1 MHRVGVAGQHGG
13 TDGRRVPRP
22 RRGGHQPAV
31 DGQQPG
37 QRDHRENRVGYRILA
52 VEEPGGQQ
60 RRDHGHAV
68 GGRAAEPEPA
78 AGQVAQR
85 HHGGADH
92 RVDQQHGVIH
102 GGGAAG
108 EPVHRRDQKR
118 IAALIQGV
126 AGEVGRRAA
135 PEDPRRDQVRGF
147 VGIVY
152 RQCLP
157 AAEPRAQPGLA
168 QPAGHQQQR
177 EQPVPA
183 QRVNGGP
190 DGPVEAGP
198 SRDGAGV
205 RIDLARSR
213 QYASLLLVT
222 QGPCHESRQATEM
235 PRWCPAASL
244 AGLILP
250 HRG

>member
-1 MHRVGVAGQHGG
+1 MHRVGIAGQRGG
-13 TDGRRVPRP
+13 TDGRRVPP
-22 RRGGHQPAV
+22 TRRGGHQPAV
-31 DGQQPG
+31 GGQQPG
-37 QRDHRENRVGYRILA
+37 QRDHREDRVGYRVLA

-68 GGRAAEPEPA
+68 GSRAAEPEPA
-78 AGQVAQR
+78 ADQVAQR
-85 HHGGADH
+85 HHGGADC
-92 RVDQQHGVIH
+92 RVDQHHGVIH

-118 IAALIQGV
+118 IAALVQRV
-126 AGEVGRRAA
+126 AGEGGRWAA
-135 PEDPRRDQVRGF
+135 REDPRRDQVRGF
-147 VGIVY
+147 VGIVQ
-152 RQCLP
+152 RHRLR
-157 AAEPRAQPGLA
+157 AAEPRAQPGLE

-190 DGPVEAGP
+190 GGPVEAGS

-213 QYASLLLVT
+213 QYGFVPVGHEESL
-222 QGPCHESRQATEM
+222 P
-235 PRWCPAASL
+235 
-244 AGLILP
+244 
-250 HRG
+250 